1 MLNKYGLILTPGV
14 ERLVPEEMTCAGFYL
29 LNAMGGFAHLI
40 HCSSKDA
47 NAACSGAV
55 I

>member
-1 MLNKYGLILTPGV
+1 MLKKYGLILTPGV
-14 ERLVPEEMTCAGFYL
+14 ECLESEGMACAGFYFL
-29 LNAMGGFAHLI
+29 DATDEYSHLV

-47 NAACSGAV
+47 NASSSGAV

>member
-14 ERLVPEEMTCAGFYL
+14 ECLVSEGMACAGFYFL
-29 LNAMGGFAHLI
+29 DAMDEFAHLL

-47 NAACSGAV
+47 NVSCSGAV